1 MGLDDILANTN
12 IEGLNIP
19 EALGRINNN
28 SSIYMRIIHSFTQN
42 MPDMLEELSKVTEAD
57 LPDYIIQVH
66 GAKGS
71 CYGIGATACGD
82 AAFALEMASKAGDW
96 ETVARDNGA
105 FIALSQELV
114 EKLKELEACVEQ
126 AQSGAGAGAGG
137 VADGGVAGG
146 GSGAAGGSGTEADA
160 VSEAAATPAVLD
172 TEKLAALLEATKDFD
187 YEKMESLVE
196 DLEKQRYA
204 NGDEIVPW
212 LREQLDKFS
221 YDTII
226 ERLSNL

>member
-1 MGLDDILANTN
+1 MSLDDILANTN

-82 AAFALEMASKAGDW
+82 AAFALEMASKADDW

-105 FIALSQELV
+105 FIALSHELV

-126 AQSGAGAGAGG
+126 AQSGAGAGG

-146 GSGAAGGSGTEADA
+146 GSGAEAAA
-160 VSEAAATPAVLD
+160 VPEAAATPAVLD

-196 DLEKQRYA
+196 DLEKQQAA